1 MNHLPDRDP
10 QQALA
15 LLRRHFLCREDVLA
29 FMASWDKPCP
39 TQEGTDLDALLAA
52 HVRGE
57 TASKAGVRYRNRYG
71 TGAELGWFRVGAYT
85 PALDGT
91 TKWLCLDFDGSGH
104 AEALADPKAA
114 ALAVH
119 QAFTKAGLPAY
130 LELSGGGKG
139 WHLWCFFDPPVP
151 AKLAR
156 ALAFALLPA
165 EVTLAN
171 GEVVQANTGR
181 VIEVFPK
188 QTKIEDNGYGNL
200 VWLPWWW
207 KAEWSANQFHRL
219 NDAGELSPY
228 LPDSFDTAST
238 KAVEA
243 IVDTSRAEAKE
254 QRKQEKQQA
263 TERSWQEWRGRALGA
278 LPLEAVYGE
287 WLTGKRHKTGWLE
300 CRDPWSPSGD
310 RDPSA
315 GVADGTGEAERG
327 QFHSFISGKSLSAFD
342 FLIERGLASDFRA
355 AREKV
360 AELSGI
366 SLSDA
371 VPKQASSGL
380 PEINVNNRQ
389 LRDII
394 DDAWQAL
401 LSANDPPV
409 LFRRRD
415 GTLAHIRRNEDA
427 CQGPQGAWMESAEER
442 FVNGLLLRRADWVK
456 RQEKEVSAARPPRE
470 VAGDML
476 ALPDRHLPVLTE
488 VIGAPVFGREGR
500 LIDTPGYHADERLW
514 YEPSGPLDLSG
525 LPEHP
530 TAQQLAAAKSLLI
543 DDLLVD
549 FPFVGESERAHALA
563 VMIQPAV
570 RRMIAGPTPAY
581 LVEAP
586 RIASGKGML
595 CNLVSVVHT
604 GEECHVTTLPRDDDE
619 ARKRIT
625 AELALGRPIILL
637 DNADEKRQLHYPSLA
652 AVLTASSWS
661 DRLLGESQML
671 SLPNRATWLLTA
683 NNPSLSLELA
693 RRCVRIRIDPRM
705 EQPWWRTGFKHD
717 PLMGWAKEHRS
728 ELLSAVLTIIRA
740 WIAAGRPLHKKRM
753 GSFEHWSAV
762 IGGILEV
769 AEIPGFLG
777 HLEELYQ
784 FADAQG
790 SEWRQ
795 FATAWW
801 EVYGERQVSARFL
814 LELALERDLLGTVIG
829 DKSLRSQQ
837 SLLGRGLSSIRDQ
850 QIGEWR
856 VHVSYDSHNKSAS
869 YRLSEADPRGTC
881 GTMMRD
887 IEGESPASEIV
898 PATLFESP
906 GESAGHC
913 GTSVPP
919 LTREADD
926 GVRDT
931 HTHARAHTRIGEPLA
946 LVPQSPANR
955 EDDTRMP
962 SEADSPRDM
971 GGQCPADKSRM
982 SREAEGAGPA
992 EITDLAELPDEWEQ
1006 PGDETSDRPETGD

>member
-1 MNHLPDRDP
+1 MMERADLDP
-10 QQALA
+10 QQVLA
-15 LLRRHFLCREDVLA
+15 LLRQRFLCRTDVLA
-29 FMASWDKPCP
+29 FLASWGKPCP
-39 TQEGTDLDALLAA
+39 TQEGTDLDALLTA
-52 HVRGE
+52 HICGE
-57 TASKAGVRYRNRYG
+57 VAPKARVRYRNRYG
-71 TGAELGWFRVGAYT
+71 TGAELGWFRVGTYT
-85 PALDGT
+85 PAPDGT

-119 QAFTKAGLPAY
+119 HAFAQAGLPAY
-130 LELSGGGKG
+130 LELSGSGKG

-151 AKLAR
+151 ARLAR
-156 ALAFALLPA
+156 ALAFVLLPG

-171 GEVVQANTGR
+171 GEVVPANTGR
-181 VIEVFPK
+181 VIEIFPK
-188 QTKIEDNGYGNL
+188 QMKIEDGGYGNL
-200 VWLPWWW
+200 VWLAWWW
-207 KAEWSANQFHRL
+207 KAEWPANQFHRL
-219 NDAGELSPY
+219 DEAGELVPH
-228 LPDSFDTAST
+228 LPECFDTSNPE
-238 KAVEA
+238 AVEA
-243 IVDTSRAEAKE
+243 LVVASRAEAKE
-254 QRKQEKQQA
+254 QRRQEKQQA

-278 LPLEAVYGE
+278 LPLESVYGE

-315 GVADGTGEAERG
+315 GVADGTGQAERG
-327 QFHSFISGKSLSAFD
+327 QFHSFVSGKSLSVFD
-342 FLIERGLASDFRA
+342 FLIERGAAPDFRA

-366 SLSDA
+366 SLPGIG
-371 VPKQASSGL
+371 PKQAASGL
-380 PEINVNNRQ
+380 PEIVVNDRQ
-389 LRDII
+389 LRHII

-401 LSANDPPV
+401 LGANDPPV

-415 GTLAHIRRNEDA
+415 STLAHVRRNEDPG
-427 CQGPQGAWMESAEER
+427 QGPQSAWIESAEER
-442 FVNGLLLRRADWVK
+442 FVNGLILRTADWVK
-456 RQEKEVSAARPPRE
+456 RYQKEVSAARPPRE

-500 LIDTPGYHADERLW
+500 LIDQPGYHADERLW

-525 LPEHP
+525 LPECP
-530 TAQQLAAAKSLLI
+530 SAQQLTAAKSLI
-543 DDLLVD
+543 TDDLLVD
-549 FPFVGESERAHALA
+549 FPFVGESERAHAVAAL
-563 VMIQPAV
+563 IQPAV
-570 RRMIAGPTPAY
+570 RRMIGGPTPAY

-586 RIASGKGML
+586 RIASGKGLL
-595 CNLVSVVHT
+595 CNLVSVIHT

-671 SLPNRATWLLTA
+671 SLPNRATWLMTA
-683 NNPSLSLELA
+683 NNPSLTLELA

-717 PLMGWAKEHRS
+717 PVIEWAKEHRA
-728 ELLSAVLTIIRA
+728 ELLCAVLTIVRA
-740 WIAAGRPLHKKRM
+740 WIAAGTPLHKKRM
-753 GSFEHWSAV
+753 GSFEHWSAT

-777 HLEELYQ
+777 HLDELYD
-784 FADAQG
+784 FADTQS

-795 FATAWW
+795 FVIAWW
-801 EVYGERQVSARFL
+801 EAFGDRQVSARLL

-837 SLLGRGLSSIRDQ
+837 SLLGRGLSGIRDQ
-850 QIGEWR
+850 QIDDWR
-856 VHVSYDSHNKSAS
+856 VHVGYDSHTKSAI
-869 YRLSEADPRGTC
+869 YRLTESETRGTC
-881 GTMMRD
+881 GTMMWD
-887 IEGESPASEIV
+887 IGEVSPASEIA
-898 PATLFESP
+898 PSLLPESP

-913 GTSVPP
+913 GTSILP
-919 LTREADD
+919 LTREAP
-926 GVRDT
+926 GQVRDT
-931 HTHARAHTRIGEPLA
+931 QTHVHTHTRIGEPPLV
-946 LVPQSPANR
+946 VPQCPADR
-955 EDDTRMP
+955 VKGTRMP
-962 SEADSPRDM
+962 SDAISPRDIE
-971 GGQCPADKSRM
+971 GTCPAAS
-982 SREAEGAGPA
+982 PA
-992 EITDLAELPDEWEQ
+992 SPANPWNPGQTEITDLAELPDEWEQ
-1006 PGDETSDRPETGD
+1006 LDGEPQTE